1 MPRMPIAI
9 IGAGLGGL
17 TLGRCLKQKDI
28 PFTIY
33 EKAASPSRHS
43 YGITLCGWSY
53 QPLLQALK
61 VDEHAFR
68 HLTSVDRFEGTI
80 GHISRTSLVFTMDSD
95 ASASRVHRG
104 RFESFLREGLDI
116 KHGYELIKLELSQQ
130 NVTGSFHNGHQIEGC
145 LLVGADGVHS
155 QVRKTCLPE
164 CQPNVFPFVVFN
176 GRRRLSRDIFQD
188 LYEPH
193 MGEANL
199 LETLV
204 NNVLLQIS
212 VNDRR
217 AGDENVEISYTF
229 SRSAISQDP
238 LHRPDRAV
246 NGATDI
252 PEEFYAEVEALPNL
266 PQPFADA
273 FDMQKV
279 RQERLLHWLMRG
291 SLTPRDDLERLAEQ
305 SVILMGDAAH
315 AMPIIGGDG
324 GNAVI
329 EDAVTL
335 AEWIADNGTEDI
347 SRYYETRYRRWRS
360 LVDGSARRLAEMHD
374 EPKSVL

>member
-1 MPRMPIAI
+1 
-9 IGAGLGGL
+9 
-17 TLGRCLKQKDI
+17 
-28 PFTIY
+28 
-33 EKAASPSRHS
+33 
-43 YGITLCGWSY
+43 
-53 QPLLQALK
+53 
-61 VDEHAFR
+61 
-68 HLTSVDRFEGTI
+68 
-80 GHISRTSLVFTMDSD
+80 
-95 ASASRVHRG
+95 
-104 RFESFLREGLDI
+104 
-116 KHGYELIKLELSQQ
+116 
-130 NVTGSFHNGHQIEGC
+130 
-145 LLVGADGVHS
+145 
-155 QVRKTCLPE
+155 
-164 CQPNVFPFVVFN
+164 
-176 GRRRLSRDIFQD
+176 
-188 LYEPH
+188 

-199 LETLV
+199 LEALV
-204 NNVLLQIS
+204 NDVLLQIS
-212 VNDRR
+212 VNDRQ

-273 FDMQKV
+273 FDVQKI
-279 RQERLLHWLMRG
+279 RHERLLHWLMRG
-291 SLTPRDDLERLAEQ
+291 SLAPRDDLERLAEQ

-324 GNAVI
+324 GNAAI

-347 SRYYETRYRRWRS
+347 SSYYETRYRHWKS